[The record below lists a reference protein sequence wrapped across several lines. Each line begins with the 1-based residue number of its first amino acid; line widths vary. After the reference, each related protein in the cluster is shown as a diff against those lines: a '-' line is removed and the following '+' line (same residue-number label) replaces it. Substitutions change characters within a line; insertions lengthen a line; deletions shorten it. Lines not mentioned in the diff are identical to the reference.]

1 VQQFDQ
7 EAGGYVPKTSGN
19 ELIQSI
25 GNEVN
30 LEKIELIEFSM
41 IDSRAV
47 DLNFLRNLAELVQQ
61 KIDHE
66 YVDGIVIV
74 HGTDTMEITAYFL
87 HRTVLSP
94 SKPIVITGKFSKNKI
109 KLFNANENMFI
120 QILGA
125 MRVVTN
131 SDYDGNRVIDSLI

>member
-1 VQQFDQ
+1 MQQYDQ
-7 EAGGYVPKTSGN
+7 EAGGYIPKTSGN

-41 IDSRAV
+41 IDSRAI

-61 KIDHE
+61 KIDLE

-87 HRTVLSP
+87 HRTVFSP
-94 SKPIVITGKFSKNKI
+94 SKPIVITGKSIKI
-109 KLFNANENMFI
+109 LKL
-120 QILGA
+120 
-125 MRVVTN
+125 
-131 SDYDGNRVIDSLI
+131 